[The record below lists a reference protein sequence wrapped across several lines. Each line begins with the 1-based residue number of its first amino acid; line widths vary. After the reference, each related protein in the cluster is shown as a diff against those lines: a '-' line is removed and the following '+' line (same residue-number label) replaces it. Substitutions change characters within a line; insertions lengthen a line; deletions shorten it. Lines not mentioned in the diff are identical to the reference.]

1 MPATVTS
8 AELHGSPP
16 PLGIS
21 MKQLSN
27 HQPNG
32 TPQPKPIKLVSTT
45 APRIDVEPL
54 YTQLKSAIGDNW
66 PLYKL
71 SVAEFAIGKMILT
84 FACHCDSVADML
96 N

>member
-16 PLGIS
+16 PIGLS
-21 MKQLSN
+21 LKQIAG
-27 HQPNG
+27 QANG
-32 TPQPKPIKLVSTT
+32 TPKPLKPVSTN

-71 SVAEFAIGKMILT
+71 SVAEFAIGMISSSEYGI
-84 FACHCDSVADML
+84 C
-96 N
+96 NR